1 MPFVISNGNFATLRF
16 LFPQKYFVFLREP
29 YYVTLSFI
37 YRYTMAV
44 SVFRLFQRLSLYELT
59 GFFFFIQFFIQLFL
73 LPFGLPRRKLSLS
86 FFGCKVVCIAGNN
99 ALARE
104 SISKSCIP
112 VVFFL
117 LDINYPIVFPPSRF
131 IQLLHIKVFVSSVNT
146 GEIALPCLF
155 VCYQALLRVF
165 LFAAHL
171 LHPISTTLPV
181 DVEQYVQLTL
191 RSILYFLHRVP

>member
-1 MPFVISNGNFATLRF
+1 MFGPTF
-16 LFPQKYFVFLREP
+16 LHCV
-29 YYVTLSFI
+29 YVTLSFI

-104 SISKSCIP
+104 SISKSGIP
-112 VVFFL
+112 VVFFFL
-117 LDINYPIVFPPSRF
+117 LDINCWRFPPYKR
-131 IQLLHIKVFVSSVNT
+131 LLSLHLVVAVSSVNT
-146 GEIALPCLF
+146 GEISLPFSF
-155 VCYQALLRVF
+155 VSF
-165 LFAAHL
+165 GFFI
-171 LHPISTTLPV
+171 LHVL
-181 DVEQYVQLTL
+181 
-191 RSILYFLHRVP
+191 